1 MTYWQQVERARRKI
15 QSRDEDAGMF
25 TLCDKIDMD
34 KGGQEWVEVVG
45 YNLKNQIKFKGITL
59 KIILNLRVLP

>member
-15 QSRDEDAGMF
+15 QSRDGDAGMF
-25 TLCDKIDMD
+25 TLCGKIDMD
-34 KGGQEWVEVVG
+34 KGGQKWVKVVG

-59 KIILNLRVLP
+59 